1 MLGRGPENNA
11 PEDSCL
17 EYLRLFGGYNVS
29 APTGESD
36 LPECSGSRDKG
47 QLHSST
53 RMCVCVRERGRW
65 QGERGG
71 KDLSEVWGLEGGGE
85 QPGLCPQIL
94 TVVSVDNLEV
104 LD

>member
-53 RMCVCVRERGRW
+53 RMCVCVCVRER
-65 QGERGG
+65 EMA
-71 KDLSEVWGLEGGGE
+71 GGE
-85 QPGLCPQIL
+85 GRERP
-94 TVVSVDNLEV
+94 E
-104 LD
+104 